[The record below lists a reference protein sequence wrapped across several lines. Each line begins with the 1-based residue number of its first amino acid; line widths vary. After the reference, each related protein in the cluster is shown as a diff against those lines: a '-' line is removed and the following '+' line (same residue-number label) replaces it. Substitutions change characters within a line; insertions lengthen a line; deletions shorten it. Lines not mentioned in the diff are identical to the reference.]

1 MQGEEGV
8 PTAERQND
16 FSRGSIPRNILMLA
30 GPMTAAQL
38 INILYNIVDRM
49 YLGRLPGHLAL
60 TGLGLCL
67 PIISILMGFAN
78 LCGMGGAPLCSIC
91 RGRGE
96 EEEAERVMGNS
107 FTLLLLVGAVLTV
120 VILLFKK
127 PILYLFGASP
137 DTFPYADAY
146 LTIYALGTLF
156 VMVGL
161 GMNPF
166 INAQGYSSIG
176 MLSVAIGAGTN
187 LVLDPLFIFALGLG
201 VRGAAIATVIS
212 QCLSAAFVLFF
223 LTKKSELK
231 LRFLHKNEIP
241 ECTGH
246 AKNILSLGAAGFIMQ
261 LTNSLVTIC
270 CNNILSVTGGD
281 IYISVMTIISSVRQ
295 LVETPI
301 HAMVEGTSPILS
313 YNYGARRPGRVRKS
327 ILIMSLLVFGY
338 TTVMWSMIILIP
350 ETLIRIFSSD
360 AALIQD
366 AVPALNMYFAAFIF
380 MDLQYIG
387 QAVFKSL
394 NKKVFAIFFSLLRKV
409 FIVVPLTYFLPYT
422 MHMGTD
428 GVFLAEPVSNVI
440 GGTACILTMLITIM
454 PELKRIEVENHRTA

>member
-166 INAQGYSSIG
+166 INAQGFGKMG
-176 MLSVAIGAGTN
+176 MCTVALGAVVN
-187 LVLDPLFIFALGLG
+187 IVLDPIFIFALNLG
-201 VRGAAIATVIS
+201 VGGAALATVLS
-212 QCLSAAFVLFF
+212 QCPAPPEGVLPAA
-223 LTKKSELK
+223 KSLPGQTDSGPGHVR
-231 LRFLHKNEIP
+231 LRH
-241 ECTGH
+241 GH
-246 AKNILSLGAAGFIMQ
+246 DQQSGADPVQRLPAALRRGPLCGDHDHHQLGAGGHCHAGQ
-261 LTNSLVTIC
+261 WP
-270 CNNILSVTGGD
+270 
-281 IYISVMTIISSVRQ
+281 YQ
-295 LVETPI
+295 Q
-301 HAMVEGTSPILS
+301 
-313 YNYGARRPGRVRKS
+313 RPAG
-327 ILIMSLLVFGY
+327 
-338 TTVMWSMIILIP
+338 
-350 ETLIRIFSSD
+350 
-360 AALIQD
+360 
-366 AVPALNMYFAAFIF
+366 
-380 MDLQYIG
+380 
-387 QAVFKSL
+387 
-394 NKKVFAIFFSLLRKV
+394 
-409 FIVVPLTYFLPYT
+409 
-422 MHMGTD
+422 D
-428 GVFLAEPVSNVI
+428 GV
-440 GGTACILTMLITIM
+440 
-454 PELKRIEVENHRTA
+454 

>member
-96 EEEAERVMGNS
+96 EEEAEQVMGNS

-120 VILLFKK
+120 VILLFKQ

-166 INAQGYSSIG
+166 INAQGFGKMG
-176 MLSVAIGAGTN
+176 MCTVALGAVVN
-187 LVLDPLFIFALGLG
+187 IVLDPIFIFALNLG
-201 VRGAAIATVIS
+201 AGGAALATVLS
-212 QCLSAAFVLFF
+212 QCCSAVWV
-223 LTKKSELK
+223 
-231 LRFLHKNEIP
+231 LRFL
-241 ECTGH
+241 TGRR
-246 AKNILSLGAAGFIMQ
+246 ALLRLKASCLRLKASRVRRILGLGMSGFAMAM
-261 LTNSLVTIC
+261 TNSLVQIL
-270 CNNILSVTGGD
+270 CNASLQLYGGD
-281 IYISVMTIISSVRQ
+281 LYVGIMTIINSVREVISMPVQ
-295 LVETPI
+295 GSTNGCQPGL
-301 HAMVEGTSPILS
+301 G
-313 YNYGARRPGRVRKS
+313 YNYGAEEYDRVRQG
-327 ILIMSLLVFGY
+327 IRFTAVVTMLYSLSVWAMTLA
-338 TTVMWSMIILIP
+338 IP
-350 ETLIRIFSSD
+350 GSLIRIFND
-360 AALIQD
+360 ETDLIAAGI
-366 AVPALNMYFAAFIF
+366 PAFRIYFAAFF
-380 MDLQYIG
+380 CMSFQFIG
-387 QAVFKSL
+387 QSTFVGLGKSRFAV
-394 NKKVFAIFFSLLRKV
+394 FFSLLRKA
-409 FIVVPLTYFLPYT
+409 FIVAPLTLLLPVLG
-422 MHMGTD
+422 MGVD
-428 GVFLAEPVSNVI
+428 GVFWAEPISNVV
-440 GGTACILTMLITIM
+440 GGLACLLTMYCTVYRPLGRLEASK
-454 PELKRIEVENHRTA
+454 P